1 MTIGSSDASPVTST
15 DARQPGRAGGGLD
28 GAVEYLGRWAAA
40 RTTRRSFLHRLG
52 QLAVFVAAGPTIAG
66 LLIREAQARVCGQ
79 SGVTPKCD
87 TFDCTG
93 PGDVWGWCWYASDGC
108 CRNDGLKK
116 ICDCC
121 TVDYPNVHGYCP
133 SGTNVRCIVESCG
146 NDPRVL
152 SVALTPVPWA
162 GGVGYHHA
170 AIRAGHALANRAVVA
185 DDANRWMQFVAA
197 PLAGSLG
204 VPLFGIGV
212 DGPSADDLGLLRA
225 LGVSEVMAVGPV
237 SGLSV
242 LEANGIDVEEV
253 TTGSDVGAISE
264 QVAARITAINDIN
277 RTVTVETSGLSADAA
292 PAAAAL
298 AALGGFPLIVGS
310 ARAATVGYPTL
321 YVGPEPADVS
331 LISDRTTATSL
342 VEVSIELAELAAG
355 LPTVSPD
362 RIAIAPAGASDVI
375 GLVNLGV
382 PILLHPLD
390 RLGPL
395 EGWIQDH
402 SLRYGELR
410 EIYYVDGPGRLVT
423 EEYWRL
429 QGAANG
435 FRVDQLTG
443 VAGEGL
449 PVIRQPLA
457 ERPVGRARTDG
468 AFDWGSYG
476 PPSYWTNHGQ
486 TLRR

>member
-1 MTIGSSDASPVTST
+1 MTAPAPSP
-15 DARQPGRAGGGLD
+15 APWRID

-52 QLAVFVAAGPTIAG
+52 QLAVFVAAGPTIAT

-152 SVALTPVPWA
+152 SVALTRIAWS
-162 GGVGYHHA
+162 GGTGYHHA
-170 AIRAGHALANRAVVA
+170 AIAAGHGLGHRVVVA
-185 DDANRWMQFVAA
+185 DETNRWTQMIAA
-197 PLAGSLG
+197 PLAGALG
-204 VPLFGIGV
+204 IPLLGIAAG
-212 DGPSADDLGLLRA
+212 GPSQDDLALLTS
-225 LGVSEVMAVGPV
+225 LGVSEVSVVGSVAGLDAFAARSMTLDQVAVGTDLAD
-237 SGLSV
+237 LSV
-242 LEANGIDVEEV
+242 
-253 TTGSDVGAISE
+253 
-264 QVAARITAINDIN
+264 QVAHRIVAINDIN
-277 RTVTVETSGLSADAA
+277 RTVTVEASGLSGDAA
-292 PAAAAL
+292 PSAAAL
-298 AALGGFPLIVGS
+298 AALGGFPLLVGS
-310 ARAATVGYPTL
+310 GAAATVGLPTL
-321 YVGPEPADVS
+321 YVGPEPADVG
-331 LISDRTTATSL
+331 LVADRTTATSL
-342 VEVSIELAELAAG
+342 VDLSLELAELASG
-355 LPTVSPD
+355 LPNVSTD
-362 RIAIAPAGASDVI
+362 QLALAPAGGTDTI

-382 PILLHPLD
+382 PIALHPAD
-390 RLGPL
+390 RLGRL
-395 EGWIQDH
+395 ETWLQEYA
-402 SLRYGELR
+402 LRYGELS
-410 EIYYVDGPGRLVT
+410 EIYYVEGPGQLVT
-423 EEYWRL
+423 SEYWKL
-429 QGAANG
+429 QGAVNG

-457 ERPVGRARTDG
+457 ERPIGLARTDG

-476 PPSYWTNHGQ
+476 PPNYWTNQGQ
-486 TLRR
+486 TFRR